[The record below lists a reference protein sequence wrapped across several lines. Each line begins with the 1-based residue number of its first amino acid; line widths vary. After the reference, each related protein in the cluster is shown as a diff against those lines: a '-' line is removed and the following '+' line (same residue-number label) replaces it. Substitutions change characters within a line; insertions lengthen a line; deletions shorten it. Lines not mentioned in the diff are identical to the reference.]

1 MKTKPRI
8 PRPDGISEGL
18 KEYLKEISKI
28 PTLSVEEERE
38 LWRTYKLEGDKEALK
53 KILESSLKFV
63 VNYAKKFK
71 GMGLSLEDLINEGN
85 LALIEAALRFDP
97 SRNVR
102 FISYAVWWIRQAI
115 MNAFA
120 RDKRIFSL
128 PVKYDYLWRKLSK
141 KEEELKEF
149 LEREP
154 TTEELASEL
163 KKRPEKIEE
172 LISVADERLQFNI
185 ESETSSEPPFVI
197 GSSEDSDVEKILMK
211 ESLNKLMNELLSNL
225 KDREAKIL
233 KMRYG
238 IEDEKQKTLQEISD
252 MMGISKER
260 VRQIEKKAME
270 KLRENKKI
278 SLLRSYLN

>member
-38 LWRTYKLEGDKEALK
+38 LWRKYKLEGDKEALK

-238 IEDEKQKTLQEISD
+238 IEDGKQKTLQEISD

-270 KLRENKKI
+270 KLKENKKI

>member
-8 PRPDGISEGL
+8 PRPDEISEGL
-18 KEYLKEISKI
+18 REYLREISKI
-28 PTLSVEEERE
+28 PTLSAEEEKE
-38 LWRTYKLEGDKEALK
+38 LWRKYKLEGDKEALK
-53 KILESSLKFV
+53 KILESNLKFV
-63 VNYAKKFK
+63 VNYVKRFR
-71 GMGLSLEDLINEGN
+71 GMGLSFEDLINEGN

-115 MNAFA
+115 INAFA

-128 PVKYDYLWRKLSK
+128 PVKHAYLWRKLSK
-141 KEEELKEF
+141 KEEELEEL
-149 LEREP
+149 LERKP

-163 KKRPEKIEE
+163 KRSPEKIEE

-197 GSSEDSDVEKILMK
+197 SSSEDSDVEKILMK
-211 ESLNKLMNELLSNL
+211 ESFNKLMNELLSNL
-225 KDREAKIL
+225 KEREAEVL

-238 IEDEKQKTLQEISD
+238 IEDGKPKTLQEISEK
-252 MMGISKER
+252 MGISKER
-260 VRQIEKKAME
+260 VRQIEKRAME